1 MESPSIAER
10 RGTPGFHQG
19 WPLIYGEIWHSEQRF
34 IVDLPSYKMVILLKM
49 TIEIVDLPSY
59 KMVILL
65 KMTIEIVDLPSYKM
79 VILLKMTIE
88 IVDLPSYK
96 MVDLSIAFCKR
107 LPEGKKMTCWWFGT
121 CFFHILGIIIPTDEL
136 MFFRGIETTNQM
148 ISKKYTWTIDPD
160 SLWWFNTLAM
170 GK

>member
-34 IVDLPSYKMVILLKM
+34 
-49 TIEIVDLPSY
+49 IVDLPSY